1 MRSRQP
7 EELLYIVD
15 LALVMS
21 HLIVEEENQKLWK
34 EHQSQIGWEL
44 MLRAQKLQSVVRI
57 QKVEE
62 RREVSLS
69 KTQNEKFI

>member
-1 MRSRQP
+1 
-7 EELLYIVD
+7 
-15 LALVMS
+15 
-21 HLIVEEENQKLWK
+21 
-34 EHQSQIGWEL
+34 

-69 KTQNEKFI
+69 KTQNEKFM